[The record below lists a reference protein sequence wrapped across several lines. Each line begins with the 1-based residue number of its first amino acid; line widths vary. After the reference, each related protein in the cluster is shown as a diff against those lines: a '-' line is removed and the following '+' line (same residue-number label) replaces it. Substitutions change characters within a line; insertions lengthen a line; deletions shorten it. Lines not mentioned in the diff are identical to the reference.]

1 MNSVAEME
9 KRYPVEVS
17 GWDADETFFVEKT
30 VLEWKEGG
38 IKTTTSLHCAIRVG
52 CVLFIRLLQTA
63 SIGSNFPIPYEAAS
77 IAETG
82 ANGSMQISL
91 VQLQPRVS
99 SRGETHRESSS
110 ATKVA

>member
-38 IKTTTSLHCAIRVG
+38 IKTTSLHCAIRVG
-52 CVLFIRLLQTA
+52 CVLFIRLLQTT

-77 IAETG
+77 IAGTG
-82 ANGSMQISL
+82 ANGSRQISL

-99 SRGETHRESSS
+99 SRGETYRESSS